1 MKKLLAIMLALVL
14 ALGLC
19 SVSWA
24 ADDSNY
30 AAIGDAE
37 YATLQEAVN
46 AAADGEETTIRLI
59 DNISNLS
66 TDAIV
71 TIPAGKVIVLDMG
84 GHSITVSENF
94 TGRPIVNEGT
104 LTVKGS
110 GVIDSSAS
118 ETGGYGAINNTGTLH
133 IIDGTYSGSLKA
145 SGAAIRNT
153 GASAVL
159 VVESGLFEKAT
170 CAVYNEGSATI
181 NGGKFIGTS
190 CSSCNS
196 NIISSYTVR
205 NAAVN
210 AVMEINGGEVI
221 GTQGAVGAA
230 VGKLTVNNGSFKT
243 VDCANKHGAIF
254 YALYAAGEVG
264 EVETI
269 INGGTFETEGK
280 YTAVLIGNDNKNGDG
295 GINAESTAQINGG
308 TFIAPNN
315 VPAVKKA
322 TETGDLSLS
331 GGTFSSDVKDLTQET
346 TPIATT
352 GTGESTKFHVGS
364 DSIVEAAKETKE
376 ITVVQ
381 GTSISGLP
389 NDTKVTNG
397 TGGEITVNGN
407 KVEKDKSYTVPT
419 KTSGGY
425 YYYPSTPGITA
436 ELNGTNKSATDYPGG
451 DYGLVFRSTAAFSTF
466 QGVQVDGKTL
476 AKSNYAAEEGSTVVY
491 LKAAYLK
498 TLAAGKHTITILSTA
513 GNTSMDFTIG
523 GKSSSPKTF
532 DAGVGIY
539 AVTAV
544 LSMTGMAWTAKKR
557 H

>member
-1 MKKLLAIMLALVL
+1 MKKVLSLVL
-14 ALGLC
+14 ALVMALSLC

-24 ADDSNY
+24 ADESYY
-30 AAIGDAE
+30 AEIGSE
-37 YATLQEAVN
+37 KFETLQEAVN

-476 AKSNYAAEEGSTVVY
+476 AKSNYTAEEGSTVVY

-498 TLAAGKHTITILSTA
+498 TLAAGKHTVTILSTA

-523 GKSSSPKTF
+523 GKSSSPQTF

-544 LSMTGMAWTAKKR
+544 LSVTGMAWTAKKR

>member
-1 MKKLLAIMLALVL
+1 MLATILALVM
-14 ALGLC
+14 ALSLC

-24 ADDSNY
+24 ADESYY
-30 AAIGDAE
+30 AEIGSE
-37 YATLQEAVN
+37 KFETLQEAVN

-118 ETGGYGAINNTGTLH
+118 ETDGYGAINNTGTLH

-476 AKSNYAAEEGSTVVY
+476 AKSNYTAEEGSIVVY

-498 TLAAGKHTITILSTA
+498 TLAAGKHTVTILSTA

>member
-1 MKKLLAIMLALVL
+1 MKKVLSLVL
-14 ALGLC
+14 ALVMALSLC

-24 ADDSNY
+24 ADESYY
-30 AAIGDAE
+30 AEIGSE
-37 YATLQEAVN
+37 KFETLQEAVN

-476 AKSNYAAEEGSTVVY
+476 AKSNYTAEEGSTVVY

-532 DAGVGIY
+532 DAGIGIY

-544 LSMTGMAWTAKKR
+544 LSVTGMAWTAKKR

>member
-1 MKKLLAIMLALVL
+1 MKKVLSLVL
-14 ALGLC
+14 ALVMALSLC

-24 ADDSNY
+24 ADESYY
-30 AAIGDAE
+30 AEIGSE
-37 YATLQEAVN
+37 KFETLQEAVN

-476 AKSNYAAEEGSTVVY
+476 AKSNYTAEEGSTVVY

-532 DAGVGIY
+532 DAGMGIY

-544 LSMTGMAWTAKKR
+544 LSVTGMAWTAKKR

>member
-1 MKKLLAIMLALVL
+1 MKKVLSLVL
-14 ALGLC
+14 ALVMALSLC

-24 ADDSNY
+24 ADESYY
-30 AAIGDAE
+30 AEIGSE
-37 YATLQEAVN
+37 KFETLQEAVN

-153 GASAVL
+153 RASAVL

-476 AKSNYAAEEGSTVVY
+476 AKSNYTAEEGSTVVY

-498 TLAAGKHTITILSTA
+498 TLAAGKHTVTILSTS

-523 GKSSSPKTF
+523 GKSSSPQTF

-544 LSMTGMAWTAKKR
+544 LSVTGMAWTAKKR

>member
-1 MKKLLAIMLALVL
+1 MKKVLSLVL
-14 ALGLC
+14 ALVMALSLC

-24 ADDSNY
+24 ADESYY
-30 AAIGDAE
+30 AEIGSE
-37 YATLQEAVN
+37 KFETLQEAVN

-308 TFIAPNN
+308 TFSAPNN

-476 AKSNYAAEEGSTVVY
+476 AKSNYTAEEGSTVVY

-498 TLAAGKHTITILSTA
+498 TLAAGKHTVTILSTA
-513 GNTSMDFTIG
+513 GNTSMDFTVG

-532 DAGVGIY
+532 DAGIGIY
-539 AVTAV
+539 AMTAV
-544 LSMTGMAWTAKKR
+544 LSITGMAWTAKKR

>member
-1 MKKLLAIMLALVL
+1 M
-14 ALGLC
+14 
-19 SVSWA
+19 
-24 ADDSNY
+24 
-30 AAIGDAE
+30 
-37 YATLQEAVN
+37 
-46 AAADGEETTIRLI
+46 
-59 DNISNLS
+59 
-66 TDAIV
+66 
-71 TIPAGKVIVLDMG
+71 
-84 GHSITVSENF
+84 
-94 TGRPIVNEGT
+94 
-104 LTVKGS
+104 
-110 GVIDSSAS
+110 
-118 ETGGYGAINNTGTLH
+118 
-133 IIDGTYSGSLKA
+133 
-145 SGAAIRNT
+145 
-153 GASAVL
+153 
-159 VVESGLFEKAT
+159 
-170 CAVYNEGSATI
+170 
-181 NGGKFIGTS
+181 
-190 CSSCNS
+190 
-196 NIISSYTVR
+196 
-205 NAAVN
+205 N

-476 AKSNYAAEEGSTVVY
+476 AKSNYTAEEGSTVVY

-498 TLAAGKHTITILSTA
+498 TLAAGKHTVTILSTA

-523 GKSSSPKTF
+523 GKSSSPQTF

-544 LSMTGMAWTAKKR
+544 LSVTGMAWTAKKR

>member
-1 MKKLLAIMLALVL
+1 MKKVLSLVL
-14 ALGLC
+14 ALVMALSLC

-24 ADDSNY
+24 ADESYY
-30 AAIGDAE
+30 AEIGSE
-37 YATLQEAVN
+37 KFETLQEAVN

-476 AKSNYAAEEGSTVVY
+476 AKSNYTAEEGSTVVY

-544 LSMTGMAWTAKKR
+544 LSVTGMAWTAKKR

>member
-1 MKKLLAIMLALVL
+1 MKKVLSLVL
-14 ALGLC
+14 ALVMALSLC

-24 ADDSNY
+24 ADESYY
-30 AAIGDAE
+30 AEIGSE
-37 YATLQEAVN
+37 KFETLQEAVN

-110 GVIDSSAS
+110 GVIGSSAS

-476 AKSNYAAEEGSTVVY
+476 AKSNYTAEEGSTVVY

-532 DAGVGIY
+532 DAGIGIY

-544 LSMTGMAWTAKKR
+544 LSVTGMAWTAKKR

>member
-1 MKKLLAIMLALVL
+1 MKKVLSLVL
-14 ALGLC
+14 ALVMALSLC

-24 ADDSNY
+24 ADESYY
-30 AAIGDAE
+30 AEIGSE
-37 YATLQEAVN
+37 KFETLQEAVN

-476 AKSNYAAEEGSTVVY
+476 AKSNYTAEEGSTVVY

-523 GKSSSPKTF
+523 GKSSSPQTF
-532 DAGVGIY
+532 DAGMGIY

-544 LSMTGMAWTAKKR
+544 LSVTGMAWTAKKR

>member
-1 MKKLLAIMLALVL
+1 MKKVLSLVL
-14 ALGLC
+14 ALVMALSLC

-24 ADDSNY
+24 ADESYY
-30 AAIGDAE
+30 AEIGSE
-37 YATLQEAVN
+37 KFETLQEAVN

-476 AKSNYAAEEGSTVVY
+476 AKSNYTAEEGSTVVY

-498 TLAAGKHTITILSTA
+498 TLAAGKHTVTILSTA

-523 GKSSSPKTF
+523 GKSSSPQTF
-532 DAGVGIY
+532 DVGVGIY

-544 LSMTGMAWTAKKR
+544 LSVTGMAWTAKKR

>member
-1 MKKLLAIMLALVL
+1 MKKLLATILALVM
-14 ALGLC
+14 ALSLC

-24 ADDSNY
+24 ADESYY
-30 AAIGDAE
+30 AEIGSE
-37 YATLQEAVN
+37 KFETLQEAVN

-118 ETGGYGAINNTGTLH
+118 ETDGYGAINNTGTLH

-476 AKSNYAAEEGSTVVY
+476 AKSNYTAEEGSIVVY

-498 TLAAGKHTITILSTA
+498 TLAAGKHTVTILSTA

>member
-1 MKKLLAIMLALVL
+1 MKKVLSLVL
-14 ALGLC
+14 ALVMALSLC

-24 ADDSNY
+24 ADESYY
-30 AAIGDAE
+30 AEIGSE
-37 YATLQEAVN
+37 KFETLQEAVN

-476 AKSNYAAEEGSTVVY
+476 AKSNYTAEEGSTVVY

-498 TLAAGKHTITILSTA
+498 TLAAGKHTVTILSTA
-513 GNTSMDFTIG
+513 GNTSMDFTVG

-532 DAGVGIY
+532 DAGIGIY
-539 AVTAV
+539 AMTAV
-544 LSMTGMAWTAKKR
+544 LSITGMAWTAKKR

>member
-1 MKKLLAIMLALVL
+1 MKKVLSLVL
-14 ALGLC
+14 ALVMALSLC

-24 ADDSNY
+24 ADESYY
-30 AAIGDAE
+30 AEIGSE
-37 YATLQEAVN
+37 KFETLQEAVN

-364 DSIVEAAKETKE
+364 DSIVEAAKKTKE

-476 AKSNYAAEEGSTVVY
+476 AKSNYTAEEGSTVVY

-544 LSMTGMAWTAKKR
+544 LSVTGMAWTAKKR